1 MLSFLLRSAL
11 LYSLLLMQISTNIY
25 SQTQK
30 LSKPEFLIHAEK
42 ITLNNTLDTLACR
55 AGNEIY
61 FTHKQKDKQGKGTT
75 DGHIWVYN
83 LSTKKSSALDLLPNT
98 EREQKPEGAIV
109 KILYDAFLKRIYF
122 STIGE
127 GVNTNQYLSWFY
139 DITAHETSL
148 FKEGVLSKVGTD
160 GTIEI
165 LTTGSDYK
173 GRYTVSIQYNSKGI
187 GHITSARIYEV
198 NH

>member
-11 LYSLLLMQISTNIY
+11 LYSLMLMQISTNIY

-61 FTHKQKDKQGKGTT
+61 FTHKLKDKQGKSTT
-75 DGHIWVYN
+75 DVHIWVYN
-83 LSTKKSSALDLLPNT
+83 LSTKKSSALDLLPNI
-98 EREQKPEGAIV
+98 ESEQKPEGAIV
-109 KILYDAFLKRIYF
+109 KILYDAYLKRIYF
-122 STIGE
+122 STIGV
-127 GVNTNQYLSWFY
+127 GLSNNQYLSWFY
-139 DITAHETSL
+139 DLKTHETKL
-148 FKEGVLSKVGTD
+148 FKEGVLSKVDINGS
-160 GTIEI
+160 IEI
-165 LTTGSDYK
+165 VTMGSDYK
-173 GRYTVSIQYNSKGI
+173 GRYTVSVQYNSKGI